1 MNHREAFKRTKSY
14 YGITGSDLHRQT
26 GVSQN
31 HISEFINNK
40 SKISTEVLD
49 SLVDGME
56 ELASGAR
63 LFYIQ
68 ELMGKNIKLNCD
80 PKILVNS
87 MDDQDISDLMFA
99 IASKMSNNQRRDSAG
114 EELAVTY

>member
-1 MNHREAFKRTKSY
+1 MNHREAFKKTKSY
-14 YGITGSDLHRQT
+14 YGITGSELHKVT

-31 HISEFINNK
+31 HISEFINDK
-40 SKISTEVLD
+40 SKVSTEILD

-56 ELASGAR
+56 ELASGAK

-68 ELMGKNIKLNCD
+68 ELMGKDIKLNCD
-80 PKILVNS
+80 PKILVDS

-99 IASKMSNNQRRDSAG
+99 IAAKMGSKADSQV
-114 EELAVTY
+114 ENDRLAVSY